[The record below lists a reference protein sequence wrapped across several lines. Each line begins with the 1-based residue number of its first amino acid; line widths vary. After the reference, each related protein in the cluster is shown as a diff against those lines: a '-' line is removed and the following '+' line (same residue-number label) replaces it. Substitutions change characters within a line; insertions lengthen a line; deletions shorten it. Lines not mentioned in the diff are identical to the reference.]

1 MSIQFSYYRNIHASH
16 MILTP
21 ALEGEPWEKEMLWR
35 NRPGELI
42 LPEYNSR
49 NGQTQLW
56 YDITGKQA
64 VDMLA
69 ELSDLSY
76 EIFIKICEAVVAMAE
91 ILDGLLISP
100 DILLLCPESI
110 FFDNQKENVS
120 ICCYFGNEKE
130 IGK

>member
-35 NRPGELI
+35 NRPRELI

-69 ELSDLSY
+69 EVMRYLLKY
-76 EIFIKICEAVVAMAE
+76 VRRLLRWRRYWMA
-91 ILDGLLISP
+91 
-100 DILLLCPESI
+100 C
-110 FFDNQKENVS
+110 
-120 ICCYFGNEKE
+120 
-130 IGK
+130 

>member
-35 NRPGELI
+35 NRPRELI

-69 ELSDLSY
+69 ELSDISY

-91 ILDGLLISP
+91 VLDGLLIYCCCARKVFFLTIRQKMSVFAV
-100 DILLLCPESI
+100 ILEM
-110 FFDNQKENVS
+110 KRR
-120 ICCYFGNEKE
+120 
-130 IGK
+130 